1 MKKTV
6 NRIIILT
13 MSIFLLF
20 GAIPISASAASKL
33 GDYLVAIDE
42 DNTIRLLEYQGNST
56 NVTVPN
62 EIEGHKVSYL
72 SRGSFTN
79 EQYVSKIEKIFI
91 ESEVHIGEPGY
102 ESDVAVMFFSCS
114 NLTEIQVDEDNT
126 NYTSKDGILYSK
138 DEKTLFAYPVNKAG
152 DSFTVPSSVDY
163 VYTYALAYNKNLKKI
178 DFAGNTVQFSEA
190 VLRNTQI
197 EEVTLPES
205 INLVGFADCP
215 KLQKAYIGKNVPERH
230 FDITNCPNVTLYVY
244 KGSSA
249 EKYAKENS
257 IPYEYRTDTIVDEA
271 TGVTVTGVFDMNSI
285 LTVKSKTL
293 EGTPKPVTQVLEL
306 SMTPSPEGELEIS
319 IPGLENQYIFEYT
332 DGEYKIIPT
341 TYSNNAYAF
350 KTSNLG
356 TYYIS
361 SSPNIIIPYSLGDV
375 NGDGEITID
384 DATNI
389 QVHLAR
395 IKELSTEGLSAAD
408 FNGDGKVN
416 ILDTTYIRLYLAKI
430 IVK

>member
-20 GAIPISASAASKL
+20 GAIPISASAVT
-33 GDYLVAIDE
+33 LVTDE
-42 DNTIRLLEYQGNST
+42 NFIGKVKSDNTLLLISYEGSQE
-56 NVTVPN
+56 NVVVPSQ
-62 EIEGHKVSYL
+62 IEGYTVSEIY
-72 SRGSFTN
+72 RGC
-79 EQYVSKIEKIFI
+79 
-91 ESEVHIGEPGY
+91 
-102 ESDVAVMFFSCS
+102 FF
-114 NLTEIQVDEDNT
+114 EEA
-126 NYTSKDGILYSK
+126 YTQNIKTIYIPDGIYMESTDIPIMFQYCTNLEGFIIDLSNNEY
-138 DEKTLFAYPVNKAG
+138 
-152 DSFTVPSSVDY
+152 SSVDGVLFNKDKTSLMSY
-163 VYTYALAYNKNLKKI
+163 PQNKSGESYTVPETVTYTYSETFYGNKNLKSLRL
-178 DFAGNTVQFSEA
+178 TSEKCSIENRTFYNMK
-190 VLRNTQI
+190 VIENITLPNDVVSVGFYNCPTLKEVYFGKYI
-197 EEVTLPES
+197 EE
-205 INLVGFADCP
+205 
-215 KLQKAYIGKNVPERH
+215 GKFYTEE
-230 FDITNCPNVTLYVY
+230 CPNLKFFVY
-244 KGSSA
+244 KGSNA
-249 EKYAKENS
+249 EKIAKENS

-416 ILDTTYIRLYLAKI
+416 ILDATYIRLYLAKI